1 MTPVVRVKP
10 GVKFNPI
17 APAGFVLL
25 AAIQAACWHLDRD
38 ITISCGSEGHPT
50 IDPHSTGEAY
60 DLSVQGMNDP
70 EIIDLVMFL
79 RKTLGRQFYV
89 VYETPSAIRDA
100 LVVAAVAVMNLQATA
115 AHIHCQRA
123 RGTTYPPDTVAV

>member
-1 MTPVVRVKP
+1 MTPIVKVKP
-10 GVKFNPI
+10 GVKFAVI
-17 APAGFVLL
+17 APAGFAIL
-25 AAIQAACWHLDRD
+25 AAVHAACQHLDRD
-38 ITISCGSEGHPT
+38 ITITCGSEGHPT
-50 IDPHSTGEAY
+50 IDPHSTGEAF

-79 RKTLGRQFYV
+79 RLTLGHRFYA

-100 LVVAAVAVMNLQATA
+100 LVVAAVAVRNLQATA

-123 RGTTYPPDTVAV
+123 RGTTYPPDTVQV